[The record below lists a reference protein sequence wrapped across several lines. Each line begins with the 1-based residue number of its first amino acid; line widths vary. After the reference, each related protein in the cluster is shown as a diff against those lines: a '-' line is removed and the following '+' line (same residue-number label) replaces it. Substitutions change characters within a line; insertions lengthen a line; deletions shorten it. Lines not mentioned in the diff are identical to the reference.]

1 MNRLE
6 HKDAENGMEVEGVDV
21 DDFEVRRIA
30 LHPNPR

>member
-6 HKDAENGMEVEGVDV
+6 HKGAGNGMGVEGEDV

-30 LHPNPR
+30 LHPNPP